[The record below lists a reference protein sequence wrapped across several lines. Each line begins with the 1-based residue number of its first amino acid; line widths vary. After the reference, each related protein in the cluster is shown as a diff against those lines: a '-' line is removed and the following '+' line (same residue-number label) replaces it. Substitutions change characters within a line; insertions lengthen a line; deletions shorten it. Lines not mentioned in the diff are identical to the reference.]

1 MIIVPDIDGDLF
13 KGQIVVMMDW
23 QILQVF
29 GAMKLFHQPDRKVA
43 VIRILAEIVQAPQL
57 RVQNVTNGGI
67 GIGVGDG
74 DNGPNGAL
82 GRIDEKQRMTGVLF
96 VQVFVQAF
104 VQIVVQALFDEGGRF
119 EANVAVEISLERKE
133 TRHAP

>member
-1 MIIVPDIDGDLF
+1 MSDIDGDLF
-13 KGQIVVMMDW
+13 KGQIVMMMDW

-29 GAMKLFHQPDRKVA
+29 GAMKLFHQPDRKVG

-82 GRIDEKQRMTGVLF
+82 GRIDKKQRITGVLF
-96 VQVFVQAF
+96 VQVSVQAF

>member
-1 MIIVPDIDGDLF
+1 MPDIDSDLF
-13 KGQIVVMMDW
+13 KGQIVMMMDW

-29 GAMKLFHQPDRKVA
+29 GAMKLFHQPDRKIG

-74 DNGPNGAL
+74 DNGPNGAF

>member
-1 MIIVPDIDGDLF
+1 MPDIDSDLF
-13 KGQIVVMMDW
+13 KGQIVMMMDW

-29 GAMKLFHQPDRKVA
+29 GAMKLFHQPDRKIG

-74 DNGPNGAL
+74 DNGRNGAL

>member
-1 MIIVPDIDGDLF
+1 VPDIDSDLF
-13 KGQIVVMMDW
+13 KGQIVMMMDW

-29 GAMKLFHQPDRKVA
+29 GAMKLFHQPDRKIG

-82 GRIDEKQRMTGVLF
+82 GRIDEKQRMTCVLF